1 MKNKLFAQV
10 NKGLVSRTYNSIT
23 QISQLK
29 NGSKISTEH
38 QRHGWQ
44 ISTIKI
50 PNTTSDEENANQYH
64 DELSQNST
72 TMAKINE

>member
-1 MKNKLFAQV
+1 MMKNKLFAQV

-50 PNTTSDEENANQYH
+50 PNTTSDEENAN
-64 DELSQNST
+64 
-72 TMAKINE
+72 